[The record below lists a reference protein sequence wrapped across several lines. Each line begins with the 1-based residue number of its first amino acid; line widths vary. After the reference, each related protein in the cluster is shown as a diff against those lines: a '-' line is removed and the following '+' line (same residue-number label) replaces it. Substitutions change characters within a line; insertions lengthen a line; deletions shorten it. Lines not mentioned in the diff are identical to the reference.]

1 MPNEIKLEVFIKQFE
16 RLVDGWTKDLGDAIL
31 KLEQVLVD
39 KATLELIDSPSP
51 DDKKKIDKLTKELE
65 IAKKNIEAINLGLKV
80 SMMGISDPI
89 QAEPQDL
96 TKNLPTKIR
105 ELIKKKGLP
114 LGKHATL
121 TPDIAFDVKSKRIKS
136 FGITVKW

>member
-1 MPNEIKLEVFIKQFE
+1 MAADIKLEVFVKQVE
-16 RLVDGWTKDLGDAIL
+16 RLVDGWTKDLCDAIL
-31 KLEQVLVD
+31 TLEDILVE
-39 KATLELIDSPSP
+39 KANLELIDAPSAE
-51 DDKKKIDKLTKELE
+51 DKKKLDKLAKDLEL
-65 IAKKNIEAINLGLKV
+65 ARKNIEAVNLGLKV
-80 SMMGISDPI
+80 SMMGITDPI

-121 TPDIAFDVKSKRIKS
+121 MPDIGFDVKTRRIKS

>member
-1 MPNEIKLEVFIKQFE
+1 MPSDIKLEVFVKQVE
-16 RLVDGWTKDLGDAIL
+16 RLVDGWTKDLCDAIL
-31 KLEQVLVD
+31 KLEDILVE
-39 KATLELIDSPSP
+39 KANLELIDAPSP
-51 DDKKKIDKLTKELE
+51 DDKKKLDKLAKDLE
-65 IAKKNIEAINLGLKV
+65 TAKKNIEAVNLGLKV
-80 SMMGISDPI
+80 SMMGITDPI

-105 ELIKKKGLP
+105 ELIKKKGVP

-121 TPDIAFDVKSKRIKS
+121 TPDIGFDLKSRRIKS